1 MDRMARRQKARE
13 NNLTERFLSGEL
25 EQDES
30 ETSQERFGSRS
41 RDAEAGKILRTTQL
55 RADEQSDIDVE
66 SLPIGQVLQVY
77 SLFSEVEVDGRQF
90 FCVTRKTLSK
100 RSDSAIIVGDR
111 VRVRDLVQLD
121 ERGNPK
127 GVIEQVMPRTT
138 VLTRA
143 DSFKGVEQHP
153 IVANAQQ
160 MLIVAS
166 LTQPRVKWG
175 LIDRMLIAA
184 QSGKLPVV
192 LCLNKVDLPAS
203 DDAIQEAAEVTA
215 HYASIGIRTIRTSA
229 PSGVGIAELTEL
241 LKGNVTVLA
250 GHSGVGKSTLLNA
263 VDPSLDLRTG
273 IISGYTGK
281 GRHTTTSARHYPLA
295 IGGAVIDTPG
305 VKMFGLWG
313 VTREN
318 LQEFFPDIEAGNAPE
333 WRRESYD
340 RIASSLTS

>member
-1 MDRMARRQKARE
+1 MARRQKARE

-30 ETSQERFGSRS
+30 ETAQERFGSRS

-77 SLFSEVEVDGRQF
+77 SLFSEVDVDGKRF
-90 FCVTRKTLSK
+90 FCVMRKTLNK
-100 RSDSAIIVGDR
+100 RSDSAMIVGDY

-127 GVIEQVMPRTT
+127 GVIEQALPRTT

-143 DSFKGVEQHP
+143 DSFKGLEQHP
-153 IVANAQQ
+153 IVANAKQ

-192 LCLNKVDLPAS
+192 ICLNKVDLPAS
-203 DDAIQEAAEVTA
+203 DDAIAEAAEVTA
-215 HYASIGIRTIRTSA
+215 HYATIGIRTIRTSA

-281 GRHTTTSARHYPLA
+281 GRHTTTAARHYPLT

-318 LQEFFPDIEAGNAPE
+318 LEEFFPDVEAGTAPA
-333 WRRESYD
+333 WRRESYA
-340 RIASSLTS
+340 RIAESLKE